1 MGGDEDRG
9 DEDARRFL
17 GALSRSAFSALGSLP
32 GEGRRGDAEA
42 PEREGRR
49 GDAEAVVR
57 SARALALGLFAVPSV
72 WSRGVDPADAW
83 FSFVDAARAR
93 CLPAGSPG
101 DAGDADDPEHS
112 GTSPRVDAFGDGVAL
127 ANLVEASAA
136 AFGPGGFFA
145 GKAGACSR
153 WRAAVKYA
161 ETAARL
167 LARLPDGTVIRGAS
181 SRVGKS
187 AEPTRAEDVSARE
200 SAAGDAEMGDAEA
213 EETGADAEAMDA
225 AAEMGPGPPSEDAGS
240 SGSSSSDSASDDED
254 EYGRFRASA
263 RRRAAA
269 RRAAAKRRPSASG
282 TKRARASPSSPSRP
296 PRPDVA
302 RQIAGLLDPGAWKR
316 LVDAAL
322 PGEDADDGSWGEDD
336 DAGVAPAAA
345 AAKPFGASFGT
356 FGGAPAPAFGTFG
369 GSSAAR
375 GSSVGSVVSSSPS
388 PSAWDASPPSRVRAS
403 ETGLR
408 AIARLVVAS
417 RRTLRSADRGAMDS
431 TLAFGTA
438 LVPRAWATFARFRR
452 QNRWPASAE
461 DDGTFSSSGDRGSG
475 TPRGWLDAL
484 GVFASAYGTFLL
496 TGDDEEF
503 AKLGKPLPA
512 SETPALVATFRDAL
526 WRALWTD
533 AGDDEMDARAD
544 DEFAG
549 GVRREASDDARF
561 VGAFDDDARFLSTRT
576 VARALAQVHDR
587 NGRLKF
593 ADPELFH
600 APDLFRGS
608 GSSAGFGADGAA
620 VDAFL
625 AEASSSGSP
634 AGGSRGPRGAGVSRG
649 RRGRRRSRAAE
660 LLRRAPSLVPFGAR
674 VRWFKAAISR
684 DRSEAVGRG
693 GAMEAFGLSPE
704 NHVVATRGRVF
715 EDAVEQLGPAVF
727 RADRA
732 AFAAQYPDR
741 PPPGDLRGIV
751 RVRFLNQHGVEEPGV
766 DGGGLFKDFL
776 SALVE
781 EAFDPRAA
789 DPLFVETPERTL
801 FPNPSLGPNPAN
813 KLRRLEF
820 LGAMLGKAVYEG
832 ILVDLPLAGFFL
844 AKLRDGRP
852 PELNDLATLD
862 PELYRHL
869 LSLKRVPAERIES
882 LCLYHVA
889 ATGEDTGK
897 DSIVELVPDGENLA
911 VTAEN
916 RGRYVHLMAHHLLH
930 ARIRNQSAAFVA
942 GFRRLVDPE
951 WLRPFA
957 PEELRLLISGA
968 GGGVD
973 VDDLRRA
980 ATYSGGYTA
989 DHPTIGYL
997 WEAVRE
1003 FSAEEQRAFLRF
1015 VTACP
1020 NTPLLGFAQ
1029 LAPAFCVHRGGMRGG
1044 SSSAEADADL
1054 DRLPTAATCM
1064 NMLKLPPYASKE
1076 QVKSKLLYAVTAG
1089 AGFDLS

>member
-576 VARALAQVHDR
+576 VARA
-587 NGRLKF
+587 
-593 ADPELFH
+593 
-600 APDLFRGS
+600 
-608 GSSAGFGADGAA
+608 
-620 VDAFL
+620 
-625 AEASSSGSP
+625 
-634 AGGSRGPRGAGVSRG
+634 
-649 RRGRRRSRAAE
+649 RA
-660 LLRRAPSLVPFGAR
+660 GAR
-674 VRWFKAAISR
+674 S
-684 DRSEAVGRG
+684 
-693 GAMEAFGLSPE
+693 
-704 NHVVATRGRVF
+704 
-715 EDAVEQLGPAVF
+715 
-727 RADRA
+727 
-732 AFAAQYPDR
+732 
-741 PPPGDLRGIV
+741 
-751 RVRFLNQHGVEEPGV
+751 
-766 DGGGLFKDFL
+766 
-776 SALVE
+776 
-781 EAFDPRAA
+781 
-789 DPLFVETPERTL
+789 
-801 FPNPSLGPNPAN
+801 
-813 KLRRLEF
+813 
-820 LGAMLGKAVYEG
+820 
-832 ILVDLPLAGFFL
+832 
-844 AKLRDGRP
+844 
-852 PELNDLATLD
+852 
-862 PELYRHL
+862 
-869 LSLKRVPAERIES
+869 
-882 LCLYHVA
+882 
-889 ATGEDTGK
+889 
-897 DSIVELVPDGENLA
+897 
-911 VTAEN
+911 
-916 RGRYVHLMAHHLLH
+916 
-930 ARIRNQSAAFVA
+930 
-942 GFRRLVDPE
+942 
-951 WLRPFA
+951 
-957 PEELRLLISGA
+957 
-968 GGGVD
+968 
-973 VDDLRRA
+973 
-980 ATYSGGYTA
+980 
-989 DHPTIGYL
+989 
-997 WEAVRE
+997 
-1003 FSAEEQRAFLRF
+1003 
-1015 VTACP
+1015 
-1020 NTPLLGFAQ
+1020 
-1029 LAPAFCVHRGGMRGG
+1029 
-1044 SSSAEADADL
+1044 
-1054 DRLPTAATCM
+1054 
-1064 NMLKLPPYASKE
+1064 
-1076 QVKSKLLYAVTAG
+1076 
-1089 AGFDLS
+1089 